1 MSGTEKDMEGPEKRK
16 GMSFLRR
23 KLCFLQLSLQSDK
36 RGLKYMNAV
45 LISALGL
52 IIAWAAWT
60 TFKKVR
66 KGGGCCGEHETTE
79 KKVRV
84 SDRNRA
90 HYPYAVSLQIDG
102 MTCENCAR
110 KTENA
115 LNRMEGTL
123 ASVSI
128 GDHSAKVLCKS
139 VPDEHAI
146 REAVR
151 RAGYIVTRYETI
163 HP

>member
-1 MSGTEKDMEGPEKRK
+1 
-16 GMSFLRR
+16 
-23 KLCFLQLSLQSDK
+23 
-36 RGLKYMNAV
+36 MNIV
-45 LISALGL
+45 LIAGL
-52 IIAWAAWT
+52 VLILAWAAWQML
-60 TFKKVR
+60 KKAR

-79 KKVRV
+79 KRIRV

-90 HYPYAVSLQIDG
+90 HYPYAVSLRIDG

-115 LNRMEGTL
+115 LNSMEGIW

-128 GDHSAKVLCKS
+128 DDHSAKVLCRS

-151 RAGYIVTRYETI
+151 RAGYIVTRYETV

>member
-1 MSGTEKDMEGPEKRK
+1 MISQIVVIAVLLLWSAAAVFLIVRK
-16 GMSFLRR
+16 LRR
-23 KLCFLQLSLQSDK
+23 
-36 RGLKYMNAV
+36 
-45 LISALGL
+45 
-52 IIAWAAWT
+52 
-60 TFKKVR
+60 
-66 KGGGCCGEHETTE
+66 GGGCCGEHETTE

-84 SDRNRA
+84 SDRNQA

-115 LNRMEGTL
+115 LNGMEGTL